1 LKQFEEILVQC
12 IEDIKAGKSSIE
24 DCLDRYPSMREQL
37 EPLLRIALGI
47 REPPDVKP
55 SAAFKVKARVW
66 LMDQIYGRQPVA
78 KWPWSRYNS
87 QMKPTPH
94 VKRLSMSMA
103 SVVIAVVLALSALGA
118 GTAYASQ
125 ASLPGDTLYPVK
137 LGTEQVIMTLSGDD
151 AARAER
157 ALSFADKRIRE
168 MEALAQKGR
177 SQDLEVAAEQ
187 YDHALNMT
195 LNMIEQAADRGL
207 PTENI
212 TALVAEATARHF
224 LVLDEVWDM
233 VPEEARAAI
242 ANARNVSEMGREN
255 ALAGLATNNPVWAT
269 ELNLAAME
277 GRLNR
282 IRTRVQNAE
291 AVQIALQQFEAMS
304 EFGEEISRIGQEIGL
319 NATEV
324 EELIAET
331 TSRHLEVLAEVWEQ
345 VPEQARPAIEN
356 VMANLQIRNQERIHA
371 LEQKG
376 IQSPQPPVIPERVQ
390 ERIEERIRERE
401 QQGAPDGTMSPGE
414 GVLVAVGQQNG
425 YGAT

>member
-1 LKQFEEILVQC
+1 
-12 IEDIKAGKSSIE
+12 
-24 DCLDRYPSMREQL
+24 
-37 EPLLRIALGI
+37 
-47 REPPDVKP
+47 
-55 SAAFKVKARVW
+55 
-66 LMDQIYGRQPVA
+66 
-78 KWPWSRYNS
+78 
-87 QMKPTPH
+87 MKPTPH
-94 VKRLSMSMA
+94 IKRLSMSMA

-157 ALSFADKRIRE
+157 ALGFADKRIRE

-212 TALVAEATARHF
+212 TALVAEATARHS

-255 ALAGLATNNPVWAT
+255 ALASLATSNPVGAP

-291 AVQIALQQFEAMS
+291 AVQIALQQFE
-304 EFGEEISRIGQEIGL
+304 
-319 NATEV
+319 
-324 EELIAET
+324 
-331 TSRHLEVLAEVWEQ
+331 
-345 VPEQARPAIEN
+345 
-356 VMANLQIRNQERIHA
+356 
-371 LEQKG
+371 
-376 IQSPQPPVIPERVQ
+376 
-390 ERIEERIRERE
+390 
-401 QQGAPDGTMSPGE
+401 
-414 GVLVAVGQQNG
+414 
-425 YGAT
+425 